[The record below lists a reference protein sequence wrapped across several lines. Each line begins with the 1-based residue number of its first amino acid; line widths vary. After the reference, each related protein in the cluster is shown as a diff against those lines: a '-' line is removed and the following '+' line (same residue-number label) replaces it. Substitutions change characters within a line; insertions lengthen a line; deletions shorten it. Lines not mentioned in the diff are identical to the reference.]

1 MNKSKALEQIDQTIA
16 DFQKFVLISQEIYY
30 KQDAQR
36 ATEIGA
42 QLHQMKHLVEK
53 VKTEE
58 VINEH
63 R

>member
-1 MNKSKALEQIDQTIA
+1 MNKSKAIEQIDLTIA
-16 DFQKFVLISQEIYY
+16 NFQKFVLLSQEIYY

-36 ATEIGA
+36 ATDIGA
-42 QLHQMKHLVEK
+42 SLHNMKHLIEK
-53 VKTEE
+53 IKTEE